1 MDGISIFDLIT
12 TVATTATA
20 LFAFGIFFYNRRQ
33 RQFEI
38 LEQSFDLM
46 QRINETALSSDE
58 NLIAAVRS
66 GNLADETDI
75 EAARHAYFQY
85 MRINRILRAYEYNR
99 GGFLS
104 DEQRDRII
112 DSHIATLKP
121 AEKNLRS
128 MLERGYPEDFKDFIV
143 TKVAKARPIPAIAH
157 KSET

>member
-1 MDGISIFDLIT
+1 MEQISIFDLVT
-12 TVATTATA
+12 TISTTATA

-66 GNLADETDI
+66 GNLSDETDI

-128 MLERGYPEDFKDFIV
+128 MLEQGYPDDFKDFLV
-143 TKVAKARPIPAIAH
+143 QKVSKAPSIPSIAAQ
-157 KSET
+157 SEK